1 MFRLALKSTMSN
13 KRRLFSTAFSILLG
27 VAFLAGT
34 LVFTDTITRT
44 FDDLFAGIY
53 AETDS
58 FVRPAADIELADGV
72 TQRGRMPGSIV
83 GEVAAVPGVSEADGI
98 VQSYAQI
105 VGADGKAIGNPGR
118 GAPTLGMSYVAG
130 ALNPW
135 ELTEGSTAPGPDQ
148 LVVDAHSADV
158 GDLHLGD
165 TVTVLTP
172 TGPHQFT
179 LVGTA
184 RFGSADSPGGASVA
198 IFDLP
203 TAQRVLL
210 GGKDEVDAVMA
221 DAVQGVDESTLTARI
236 AAVVPTGI
244 EVLTGTQ
251 VIKETQD
258 VMHEQLGFVTTFLLV
273 FAAIGF
279 VVACFT
285 IYNTFQ
291 IIVTQRT
298 REMAMLRAVGATR
311 QQVVRAQLLEAVF
324 VGVVASVI
332 GLFAGVLVAGGLK
345 AMMAAVGIDIPAGG
359 TVFLPR
365 TAIVAITVGTVVTIA
380 SAVFPSLR
388 ASRVPPLAAV
398 RDLAADTS
406 GHPGRVRL
414 IQGALLTVLGLGAF
428 VLGLASGGL
437 LWVGL
442 GALLVFLGA
451 FVLGPLAARPA
462 SRLLGAPVAHVSEAT
477 GALARQNAMRNPKR
491 TARTGGA
498 LMVGVALV
506 VAITVIAATAKD
518 WTRDIFGNQFH
529 GDYVVSTDSFGFG
542 GLSPEVAQQLS
553 ALPQVQAAA
562 GIRVGSAHD
571 LTGGGDTSYVAVDPV
586 STAEVFDLGMVE
598 GDLAAL
604 DDQGIMVD
612 DGKAESEG
620 LAVGDTVRFQFVN
633 GTTRDLT
640 VEGIYTED
648 DLAGPFVVT
657 HAVHEQSGADQ
668 LDFSVYVAAAPG
680 VSDTDARAAIGSV
693 SDRFPNARLESRAEY
708 IDAQAAQIDQLVNLM
723 YGLLA
728 LAILIALLSI
738 ANSLS
743 LSIHE
748 RTHEL
753 GLLRAV
759 GMTRHQTG
767 STVRWEAGIVAL
779 LGTLFGALLGL
790 FFGWSI
796 SVTLRGDGWTE
807 FSAPALPIVV
817 IIAVGVAGGLLSS
830 IRPSWRAAHLDV
842 LRAIA
847 TE

>member
-1 MFRLALKSTMSN
+1 M
-13 KRRLFSTAFSILLG
+13 
-27 VAFLAGT
+27 
-34 LVFTDTITRT
+34 
-44 FDDLFAGIY
+44 
-53 AETDS
+53 
-58 FVRPAADIELADGV
+58 
-72 TQRGRMPGSIV
+72 
-83 GEVAAVPGVSEADGI
+83 
-98 VQSYAQI
+98 
-105 VGADGKAIGNPGR
+105 
-118 GAPTLGMSYVAG
+118 
-130 ALNPW
+130 
-135 ELTEGSTAPGPDQ
+135 
-148 LVVDAHSADV
+148 
-158 GDLHLGD
+158 
-165 TVTVLTP
+165 
-172 TGPHQFT
+172 
-179 LVGTA
+179 
-184 RFGSADSPGGASVA
+184 A

-210 GGKDEVDAVMA
+210 GGKDEVDAVMV
-221 DAVQGVDESTLTARI
+221 DAVDGVDEATLTARI
-236 AAVVPTGI
+236 AAAVPDRI
-244 EVLTGTQ
+244 EVLTGTE
-251 VIKETQD
+251 VIEETQD
-258 VMHEQLGFVTTFLLV
+258 VMHDQLGFVTTFLLV

-332 GLFAGVLVAGGLK
+332 GLFAGVLVAAGLK
-345 AMMAAVGIDIPAGG
+345 AMMEGVGIDIPAGG

-365 TAIVAITVGTVVTIA
+365 TAIVALAVGTVVTIV
-380 SAVFPSLR
+380 SAVVPSLR
-388 ASRVPPLAAV
+388 ASRVPPLAAA
-398 RDLAADTS
+398 RELTADTS

-414 IQGALLTVLGLGAF
+414 IQGAVLTLLGVGAF
-428 VLGLASGGL
+428 VVGLTSGGL

-462 SRLLGAPVAHVSEAT
+462 SRLLGAPVAHVSAAT

-518 WTRDIFGNQFH
+518 WTRDIFGDQFH

-542 GLSPEVAQQLS
+542 GLSPDVAAQLG
-553 ALPQVQAAA
+553 ALPEVQAAA
-562 GIRVGSAHD
+562 GIRVGSARD
-571 LTGGGDTSYVAVDPV
+571 LTGGGDASYVAVDPV
-586 STAEVFDLGMVE
+586 ATAEVFDLGMVE
-598 GDLAAL
+598 GDLATL
-604 DDQGIMVD
+604 DDGGILVD
-612 DGKAESEG
+612 DDRAADEG
-620 LAVGDTVRFQFVN
+620 LAVGDTVRFQFVD
-633 GTTRDLT
+633 GTTRELT

-668 LDFSVYVAAAPG
+668 LDFSVYVAVAPG
-680 VSDTDARAAIGSV
+680 VSDAEARASLASV
-693 SDRFPNARLESRAEY
+693 SDHFPNADLESRAEY
-708 IDAQAAQIDQLVNLM
+708 IDSQAAQVDQLVNLM

-767 STVRWEAGIVAL
+767 STVRWEAAIVAL
-779 LGTLFGALLGL
+779 LGTLLGAVLGL

-796 SVTLRGDGWTE
+796 SVTLRGDGWTQ
-807 FSAPALPIVV
+807 FTAPMVPIVV
-817 IIAVGVAGGLLSS
+817 IVAVGVAGGLLSS